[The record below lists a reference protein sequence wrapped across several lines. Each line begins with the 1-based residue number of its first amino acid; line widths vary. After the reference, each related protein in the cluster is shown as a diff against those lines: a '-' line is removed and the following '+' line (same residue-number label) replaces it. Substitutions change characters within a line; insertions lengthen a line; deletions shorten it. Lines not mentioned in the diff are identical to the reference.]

1 MGDLLFPLQVRLLR
15 QTFLQIA
22 AVSLLQLLLLLHD
35 RDVLGLAFCAGFAL
49 LSLAAWASTSETSR
63 PRSILIFGVLESIM
77 LIAPWFMGGVRRPAA
92 YFSLL
97 LIHPLSLLL
106 GMRAAWIFCGLFTAD
121 VVLLM
126 QAEGHGLI
134 VCTPPS
140 PEMTMLMFTA
150 MILYTL
156 FFIASPLGQM
166 RRLLAVADHHLLQ
179 RKESEG
185 KLRELAAQLQ
195 ERVGERTL
203 ELLAR
208 GESLQALARRNA
220 SELAPETVLLEDSVA
235 RLELAFEGEDSIRA
249 KRSLDRIRRSCNRIG
264 EMQSAL
270 DRFCQLGG
278 ASLNVGPLTAQEHR
292 QLVAGV
298 WEELGMARGLNVRF
312 GLGELS
318 GCQADPV
325 LLRHVWQNLL
335 SNAIKY
341 SGRCSEPHVEVFS
354 AGNGFCVRDNGIG
367 FDPQR
372 ASNLFGLFQRL
383 DNVHDIP
390 GTGVGL
396 AIVHRILELHGGSIK
411 AVSALDQGATFSFSL
426 SGAAAAVPEPV
437 PESLQAA

>member
-35 RDVLGLAFCAGFAL
+35 RDILGLAFYLGFAL

-106 GMRAAWIFCGLFTAD
+106 GMRAAWIFCGLFTVD

-126 QAEGHGLI
+126 RAEGHGLI

-140 PEMTMLMFTA
+140 AEMSMIMFTT

-166 RRLLAVADHHLLQ
+166 RRLLAVADRHLLQ
-179 RKESEG
+179 RKESEA
-185 KLRELAAQLQ
+185 KLQELAAQLQ

-208 GESLQALARRNA
+208 GESLQALAMRNA
-220 SELAPETVLLEDSVA
+220 SELAPETLRLDRSVV
-235 RLELAFEGEDSIRA
+235 RLEQAFEGEGSERVG
-249 KRSLDRIRRSCNRIG
+249 RSLARIRRSCDRIG
-264 EMQSAL
+264 EMQAAL
-270 DRFCQLGG
+270 DSFCQLGG
-278 ASLNVGPLTAQEHR
+278 ASLKAVPLSSREHR

-298 WEELGMARGLNVRF
+298 WEELGMVRGANVRF

-318 GCQADPV
+318 GCLADPA
-325 LLRHVWQNLL
+325 LLKHVWQNLL

-341 SGRCSEPHVEVFS
+341 SGSGPEPHVEVFS
-354 AGNGFCVRDNGIG
+354 SGNGFCVRDNGIG

-372 ASNLFGLFQRL
+372 AANLFGLFQRL
-383 DNVHDIP
+383 DNVRDIP

-411 AVSALDQGATFSFSL
+411 AVSALGQGATFSFSL
-426 SGAAAAVPEPV
+426 SGATAAVPGSA